1 MELFTNI
8 VKFILSLALGVV
20 GIYLVARLISYAAA
34 KSWYQ
39 AKHNEEETKNGKAK
53 EDE

>member
-1 MELFTNI
+1 MELFINI
-8 VKFILSLALGVV
+8 VKPILSLALGVV
-20 GIYLVARLISYAAA
+20 GIYLIARLITYAAA

-39 AKHNEEETKNGKAK
+39 AKRNEEETKNGKEK